1 MADLTKLADRP
12 RTAVALV
19 AAVAALVY
27 AGTLG
32 HALVWDDANVLAGVR
47 AAAARGA
54 GALLGAEF
62 LPDTGYHRPVVLLS
76 LRLDDLLGGGSP
88 LLFHLTNVLLHALTS
103 ALALLLLRAWLRH
116 AAAAL
121 AGALLFAVHPA
132 HVESVAFVSGRTDLW
147 VAALGLAAAL
157 AWTRWRSGARRAG
170 PLAVLL
176 FLASLFA
183 KESAYLLP
191 AGLLAVSALLPL
203 DDPRDGRARDRRPW
217 WRRQAV
223 WLAAAALTMAAAAA
237 LRLGVAGLGFGESAA
252 TAGSRLGAD
261 LGTRLSHLPALAA
274 WYLRLLLVPWPLNAY
289 WSAQHLTPGVLTW
302 AAAVLAVGVA
312 ALARR
317 RGAAGAAWIVLFLLP
332 VLGFAPLQGA
342 PFAERFLYLPSF
354 GWCLIAGAL
363 FARVADAGRR
373 RLAAGVTA
381 ALVPLLAAATLVRVP
396 VWKDDATLFT
406 DMARRSPAEDI
417 VQHNLGAAL
426 HRAGDTAGSMA
437 AYRRAVAMAPNH
449 EPSLRALG
457 VAEGA
462 AGNFEVSFDLLRRA
476 VAADPRRPE
485 SHYNYA
491 VIANQLGRVELAE
504 THFRRAIELRPDY
517 ALPVA
522 GLCELLAA
530 RGDAEGARRQ
540 LAVLQR
546 LDPRL
551 AADTQRRLAGASP

>member
-1 MADLTKLADRP
+1 MTNLSKLADRP
-12 RTAVALV
+12 QTAAALV
-19 AAVAALVY
+19 ALAAALVY
-27 AGTLG
+27 TGTLG

-47 AAAARGA
+47 EAAARGA

-62 LPDTGYHRPVVLLS
+62 LADTGYHRPVVLLS
-76 LRLDDLLGGGSP
+76 LRLDDLLGGGAAFT
-88 LLFHLTNVLLHALTS
+88 FHLTNVLLHVAASVLT
-103 ALALLLLRAWLRH
+103 LLLLRAWLRG
-116 AAAAL
+116 AAVAL
-121 AGALLFAVHPA
+121 VGALVFAVHPA

-147 VAALGLAAAL
+147 LAVLGLAATL
-157 AWTRWRSGARRAG
+157 AWTRWRRGERRAG
-170 PLAVLL
+170 PAAVLL
-176 FLASLFA
+176 FLLSLFA

-191 AGLLAVSALLPL
+191 AALLAVSALLPQ
-203 DDPRDGRARDRRPW
+203 DVPDPRPW
-217 WRRQAV
+217 WRRQAG
-223 WLAAAALTMAAAAA
+223 WLGVAVVTMAVAAA
-237 LRLGVAGLGFGESAA
+237 LRVGVAGVGFGEGAA

-261 LGTRLSHLPALAA
+261 LATRLGHLPALAA
-274 WYLRLLLVPWPLNAY
+274 WYLRLLLIPWPLNAY
-289 WSAQHLTPGVLTW
+289 WSAQHLDPGIMTW
-302 AAAVLAVGVA
+302 AAAVAAVGVV

-317 RGAAGAAWIVLFLLP
+317 RGAAGLAWTFVFLLP

-354 GWCLIAGAL
+354 GWCLIVGAL
-363 FARVADAGRR
+363 FARTADAGRH
-373 RLAAGVTA
+373 RLAAGAAT
-381 ALVPLLAAATLVRVP
+381 ALVLVLAAATLARVP
-396 VWKDDATLFT
+396 VWRDDATLFT
-406 DMARRSPAEDI
+406 DMARRSPKEDI

-491 VIANQLGRVELAE
+491 VIANQLGRAELAE
-504 THFRRAIELRPDY
+504 THYRRAIELRPDY

-540 LAVLQR
+540 LATLQR

-551 AADTQRRLAGASP
+551 AAETQHRLAGGAP